1 MRVAREIHKES
12 KGLTRMLVVEE
23 VGEALIHSLKRDADG
38 ATYLIFPDMPIF
50 EVPDPAYPFILSLF
64 AVGKVA
70 NALGRDSLNSKEVCI
85 LLLLLFYVGFYLL
98 RFALMTIISIIF

>member
-1 MRVAREIHKES
+1 
-12 KGLTRMLVVEE
+12 MLIVEE
-23 VGEALIHSLKRDADG
+23 VGDALINALKKDVDG
-38 ATYLIFPDMPIF
+38 AVYLVFPDMPIL
-50 EVPDPAYPFILSLF
+50 EVPDPAYPFILGLF

-98 RFALMTIISIIF
+98 RFALMTVNSMIF